1 MSRRDLIIKAASEV
15 IHINGFNNTSIE
27 NILTR
32 SGVKKGNFYFYFK
45 SKEEL
50 GFAVIEHALEEF
62 QSGFLEPV
70 LSSSA
75 RPMEK
80 LMTILDGLEQ
90 EQSRANCHGGCPFG
104 NMALELSDMHDGF
117 RRKLQEIFLALAEM
131 FGRLLREA
139 SDELKP
145 GTDLQEVSQLIVA
158 GLEGGI
164 MLSKVHKSIL
174 PMQQCVRQIKHYL
187 RSLRAGTAISQQDNA
202 NDAAPNPGQIQ

>member
-1 MSRRDLIIKAASEV
+1 MSKRDLIIKAASEV
-15 IHINGFNNTSIE
+15 IHIKGFNNTSIE
-27 NILTR
+27 NILER

-50 GFAVIEHALEEF
+50 GFAVIEHDIEEF
-62 QSGFLEPV
+62 RRSFLLPI
-70 LSSSA
+70 LSSAA

-117 RRKLQEIFLALAEM
+117 RRKLQEIFLAMAEM
-131 FGRLLREA
+131 FGQLLREA

-164 MLSKVHKSIL
+164 MLSKVYKSIL
-174 PMQQCVRQIKHYL
+174 PMQQCVRQIKNYL
-187 RSLRAGTAISQQDNA
+187 HSLKVETVLSQQDNM
-202 NDAAPNPGQIQ
+202 NDAASNPGQIQ